1 MYRLSLCVCNV
12 PVCNVC
18 NNNRVKRLEFPLAGL
33 IKYTLLLISTGF
45 KLGIRLFGLVPNFVI
60 LYFFLSIQIKEE
72 FRRITTVSLE
82 QSFMYKLD
90 HYTTK
95 LIALMMAKGGV
106 IGTKLR
112 PFMDRL
118 SQKNAHTK
126 NACRYICR
134 TTSAC
139 NAHSIDTLSICSQ
152 NQSIEMRRETVIR
165 SLILYLGEKEEEL
178 FEDCPVKHDFLF
190 VS

>member
-1 MYRLSLCVCNV
+1 M
-12 PVCNVC
+12 C

-45 KLGIRLFGLVPNFVI
+45 KLGIRLFGLVPNFVF
-60 LYFFLSIQIKEE
+60 FFLSIQIKEE

-118 SQKNAHTK
+118 SRVGLFKIVMQGERLSHSFFCLTHTLTLTQQVIFKKN
-126 NACRYICR
+126 
-134 TTSAC
+134 
-139 NAHSIDTLSICSQ
+139 
-152 NQSIEMRRETVIR
+152 V
-165 SLILYLGEKEEEL
+165 
-178 FEDCPVKHDFLF
+178 
-190 VS
+190 

>member
-1 MYRLSLCVCNV
+1 M
-12 PVCNVC
+12 CNVC

-95 LIALMMAKGGV
+95 RIALMMAKGGV

-118 SQKNAHTK
+118 SRVGLFKIVMQGESLSYSFFCLTHTLTLTEQIIFTK
-126 NACRYICR
+126 N
-134 TTSAC
+134 
-139 NAHSIDTLSICSQ
+139 
-152 NQSIEMRRETVIR
+152 V
-165 SLILYLGEKEEEL
+165 
-178 FEDCPVKHDFLF
+178 
-190 VS
+190 